1 MDVIVESIR
10 GGNVMNLRIIRQLYK
25 KEMLDVLRDK
35 KTVIM
40 MLIVPILIY
49 PLMFV
54 GGMVMMSKVTTQ
66 MDEQT
71 YEIAVDFMDTNPE
84 LVQMFLHPDDDTLH
98 FKLDDLNV
106 MNADISMILRGEK
119 INAIV
124 YENEDGTGYNIAYLS
139 SVTNSSYA
147 EQKVRQVL
155 EAYSDSLT
163 NQSLEEAGLDPDAIL
178 HPIQVEADDRA
189 TTEESTGSLLGV
201 IVPFMLVVSLL
212 MGTMY
217 PAIDTTA
224 GERERGT
231 LETILTLPVTN
242 QELIFSKFLTVGT
255 IGIASALLNVLSMG
269 GIGIYV
275 YKLAT
280 QTMALQ
286 QGIRISRFVPAI
298 LVCALCILAFAVL
311 ISALSMCFCVFAK
324 TYKEANNYITPLMLL
339 VMFASFVGF
348 MPNVSLTRNM
358 ALVPVANICLLIRDL
373 LAFKFSF
380 STITIVLFSN
390 IAYGVIAVLLLGKL
404 YNSEAILFGDGT
416 GNVQIFE
423 RRSNMTKGGVPSVGD
438 ACLALPIVL
447 VLMIY
452 VGGFASTKGML
463 TGLFATQGIVAG
475 VPVLMTLYTKK
486 DWKKTFRI
494 RLCRPGFFVGG
505 IFLILGAIALGM
517 IVTSISSVLFP
528 NSADA
533 MATSMDEIYRMGYGA
548 SILIVA
554 LLPAVCEELL
564 FRGFLYSSFEAR
576 MTQGKAIVLVSVIF
590 GLYHM
595 NVVQSTTTAVIGLAI
610 CYLSAQ
616 SESLIPGVLMHFLNN
631 ALSVTL
637 TFYSDV
643 VSKYLKGNS
652 GTPGVV
658 LELIY
663 ILLFGIVFC
672 IIGTKIVKITRKKC
686 TSIEPVTKM

>member
-1 MDVIVESIR
+1 MIK
-10 GGNVMNLRIIRQLYK
+10 QLYK
-25 KEMLDVLRDK
+25 KEIRDVLRDK

-66 MDEQT
+66 MDTQT

-84 LVQMFLHPDDDTLH
+84 LVQMFLQPDDDTLH
-98 FKLDDLNV
+98 FKLRDLNV

-163 NQSLEEAGLDPDAIL
+163 NQSLLEAGLDPDAIL

-275 YKLAT
+275 YKLAA

-286 QGIRISRFVPAI
+286 QGIRISRFAPAI
-298 LVCALCILAFAVL
+298 LV
-311 ISALSMCFCVFAK
+311 
-324 TYKEANNYITPLMLL
+324 
-339 VMFASFVGF
+339 
-348 MPNVSLTRNM
+348 
-358 ALVPVANICLLIRDL
+358 
-373 LAFKFSF
+373 
-380 STITIVLFSN
+380 
-390 IAYGVIAVLLLGKL
+390 GVVI
-404 YNSEAILFGDGT
+404 
-416 GNVQIFE
+416 
-423 RRSNMTKGGVPSVGD
+423 
-438 ACLALPIVL
+438 
-447 VLMIY
+447 
-452 VGGFASTKGML
+452 
-463 TGLFATQGIVAG
+463 
-475 VPVLMTLYTKK
+475 
-486 DWKKTFRI
+486 
-494 RLCRPGFFVGG
+494 
-505 IFLILGAIALGM
+505 
-517 IVTSISSVLFP
+517 
-528 NSADA
+528 
-533 MATSMDEIYRMGYGA
+533 A
-548 SILIVA
+548 SIL
-554 LLPAVCEELL
+554 
-564 FRGFLYSSFEAR
+564 
-576 MTQGKAIVLVSVIF
+576 
-590 GLYHM
+590 
-595 NVVQSTTTAVIGLAI
+595 
-610 CYLSAQ
+610 
-616 SESLIPGVLMHFLNN
+616 
-631 ALSVTL
+631 
-637 TFYSDV
+637 
-643 VSKYLKGNS
+643 
-652 GTPGVV
+652 
-658 LELIY
+658 
-663 ILLFGIVFC
+663 
-672 IIGTKIVKITRKKC
+672 
-686 TSIEPVTKM
+686 

>member
-1 MDVIVESIR
+1 
-10 GGNVMNLRIIRQLYK
+10 MNLRIIRQLYK

-84 LVQMFLHPDDDTLH
+84 LVRMFLHPDDDTLH
-98 FKLDDLNV
+98 FKLCDLNV

-124 YENEDGTGYNIAYLS
+124 YENENGTGYNIAYLS

-275 YKLAT
+275 YKLAA
-280 QTMALQ
+280 QTMTLQ

-298 LVCALCILAFAVL
+298 LVCALCVLAFAVL

-416 GNVQIFE
+416 GDIQIFE

-452 VGGFASTKGML
+452 VGGFASAKGML

-494 RLCRPGFFVGG
+494 RLCRPGFLVGG

-517 IVTSISSVLFP
+517 IVTSMTSLLFP

-533 MATSMDEIYRMGYGA
+533 MTTSMDAIYRMGYGA

-616 SESLIPGVLMHFLNN
+616 SESLFPGILMHFLNN

-637 TFYSDV
+637 TFYSDA

-658 LELIY
+658 FELIY
-663 ILLFGIVFC
+663 ILVFGIVFC

-686 TSIEPVTKM
+686 TSIEPVAKM

>member
-1 MDVIVESIR
+1 MNFKVIK
-10 GGNVMNLRIIRQLYK
+10 QLYK
-25 KEMLDVLRDK
+25 KEILDVLRDK
-35 KTVIM
+35 KTIIM
-40 MLIVPILIY
+40 MVIVPLLIY

-66 MDEQT
+66 MDTQT

-84 LVQMFLHPDDDTLH
+84 LVEMFLHPDDDTLH
-98 FKLDDLNV
+98 FKLCDLNV
-106 MNADISMILRGEK
+106 MDADISMILRGEK

-155 EAYSDSLT
+155 SAYSDSLT
-163 NQSLEEAGLDPDAIL
+163 NQSLEAAGLDPDTVL
-178 HPIQVEADDRA
+178 HPFEVEDDDRA
-189 TTEESTGSLLGV
+189 STEETTGSLLGV

-255 IGIASALLNVLSMG
+255 IGVASALLNVLSMG
-269 GIGIYV
+269 GIGVYL
-275 YKLAT
+275 YKLAA
-280 QTMALQ
+280 QTTSMVSKIQ
-286 QGIRISRFVPAI
+286 VSKFVPAI
-298 LVCALCILAFAVL
+298 LVCCLCILAFAVL

-339 VMFASFVGF
+339 VMFASFIGF
-348 MPNVSLTRNM
+348 MPNVTLTRNM

-380 STITIVLFSN
+380 SSITIVLFSN
-390 IAYGVIAVLLLGKL
+390 VAYGIIAVLVLGKL

-423 RRSNMTKGGVPSVGD
+423 RRSNMIKGGVPSVGD
-438 ACLALPIVL
+438 ACLVLPVVL

-452 VGGFASTKGML
+452 AGGFASAKSML
-463 TGLFATQGIVAG
+463 VGLLVTQGIVGG
-475 VPVLMTLYTKK
+475 VPLLTAWYTKK
-486 DWKKTFRI
+486 DMRKTFRI
-494 RLCRPGFFVGG
+494 RLCRPGFLLGGLVLMMGTILVGM
-505 IFLILGAIALGM
+505 LL
-517 IVTSISSVLFP
+517 TSITSMLFP
-528 NSADA
+528 ESAE
-533 MATSMDEIYRMGYGA
+533 SMTGSMEAIYSYGYGVCLL
-548 SILIVA
+548 LIA

-564 FRGFLYSSFEAR
+564 FRGFLLSSLEHTMKKRAAIL
-576 MTQGKAIVLVSVIF
+576 TAAIVF

-595 NVVQSTTTAVIGLAI
+595 NLVQTPTTALIGMAL
-610 CYLSAQ
+610 CYVAVQ
-616 SESLIPGVLMHFLNN
+616 SESLLSGMLMHFFNN
-631 ALSVTL
+631 ALSVTAGFYPKQIARIL
-637 TFYSDV
+637 PIFSENGVPALVLIVGGVGLCVLGVYIIKRSKNKTFPVESDAR
-643 VSKYLKGNS
+643 L
-652 GTPGVV
+652 
-658 LELIY
+658 
-663 ILLFGIVFC
+663 
-672 IIGTKIVKITRKKC
+672 
-686 TSIEPVTKM
+686 

>member
-1 MDVIVESIR
+1 M
-10 GGNVMNLRIIRQLYK
+10 
-25 KEMLDVLRDK
+25 
-35 KTVIM
+35 
-40 MLIVPILIY
+40 
-49 PLMFV
+49 
-54 GGMVMMSKVTTQ
+54 
-66 MDEQT
+66 
-71 YEIAVDFMDTNPE
+71 
-84 LVQMFLHPDDDTLH
+84 
-98 FKLDDLNV
+98 
-106 MNADISMILRGEK
+106 
-119 INAIV
+119 
-124 YENEDGTGYNIAYLS
+124 
-139 SVTNSSYA
+139 
-147 EQKVRQVL
+147 RQVL

-163 NQSLEEAGLDPDAIL
+163 NQSLLEAGLDPDTVL
-178 HPIQVEADDRA
+178 HPFEVESDDRA

-275 YKLAT
+275 YKLAA

-298 LVCALCILAFAVL
+298 LVCALCVLAFAVL

-463 TGLFATQGIVAG
+463 SGLFATQGIVAG
-475 VPVLMTLYTKK
+475 VPVLMTLYT
-486 DWKKTFRI
+486 KTFRI

-517 IVTSISSVLFP
+517 IVTSITSVLFP

-533 MATSMDEIYRMGYGA
+533 VATSMDEIYRMGYGA

-595 NVVQSTTTAVIGLAI
+595 NVVQSTTTAVLGLAI

-616 SESLIPGVLMHFLNN
+616 SESLLPGILMHFLNN

-637 TFYSDV
+637 TFYSDA
-643 VSKYLKGNS
+643 VSRYLKGNS
-652 GTPGVV
+652 GTPGA
-658 LELIY
+658 LFELIY
-663 ILLFGIVFC
+663 ILIFGIVFC
-672 IIGTKIVKITRKKC
+672 VIGTKIVKHTRKKC
-686 TSIEPVTKM
+686 ASIESAENL

>member
-1 MDVIVESIR
+1 MNFRVIK
-10 GGNVMNLRIIRQLYK
+10 QLYK

-40 MLIVPILIY
+40 MLVVPILIY

-66 MDEQT
+66 MDTQT

-84 LVQMFLHPDDDTLH
+84 LVEMFLHPDDDTLH

-155 EAYSDSLT
+155 SAYSDSLT
-163 NQSLEEAGLDPDAIL
+163 NQSLEAAGLDPDTVL
-178 HPIQVEADDRA
+178 HPFQIEDDDRA

-275 YKLAT
+275 YKLAA
-280 QTMALQ
+280 QTLAVQ
-286 QGIRISRFVPAI
+286 PGIRISRFVPAI
-298 LVCALCILAFAVL
+298 LVCALCVLAFAVL

-339 VMFASFVGF
+339 VMFASFIGF

-423 RRSNMTKGGVPSVGD
+423 RRSNMTKGGVPTIGD

-452 VGGFASTKGML
+452 VGGFASTKGIL
-463 TGLFATQGIVAG
+463 TGLLATQGIVAG

-494 RLCRPGFFVGG
+494 HLCRPGFFVGG
-505 IFLILGAIALGM
+505 IFLILGAIALGV
-517 IVTSISSVLFP
+517 IVTSITSVLFP

-576 MTQGKAIVLVSVIF
+576 MTQRKAIVLVSVIF

-595 NVVQSTTTAVIGLAI
+595 NIVQSTTTAVIGLAI

-616 SESLIPGVLMHFLNN
+616 SESLFPGILMHFLNN

-637 TFYSDV
+637 TFYSDA

-652 GTPGVV
+652 GTPGA
-658 LELIY
+658 LFELIC
-663 ILLFGIVFC
+663 ILIFGIVFC
-672 IIGTKIVKITRKKC
+672 VIGTKIVKHTRKKC
-686 TSIEPVTKM
+686 ASIESAENL

>member
-1 MDVIVESIR
+1 MIK
-10 GGNVMNLRIIRQLYK
+10 QLYK

-40 MLIVPILIY
+40 MLIVPILVY

-54 GGMVMMSKVTTQ
+54 GGMAMMSKVTTQ

-84 LVQMFLHPDDDTLH
+84 LVRMFLHPDDDTLH

-106 MNADISMILRGEK
+106 MNADISIILRGEK

-139 SVTNSSYA
+139 SVTNSNYA

-163 NQSLEEAGLDPDAIL
+163 NQSLEAAGLDPDTVL
-178 HPIQVEADDRA
+178 HPFQIEDDDRA
-189 TTEESTGSLLGV
+189 STEESTGSLLGV

-269 GIGIYV
+269 GIGVYL
-275 YKLAT
+275 YKLTAQMT
-280 QTMALQ
+280 GAASKIQ
-286 QGIRISRFVPAI
+286 ISKFVPAI
-298 LVCALCILAFAVL
+298 LVCCLCILAFAVL

-339 VMFASFVGF
+339 VMFASFIGF
-348 MPNVSLTRNM
+348 MPNVTLTRNM

-380 STITIVLFSN
+380 STIAIVLFSN
-390 IAYGVIAVLLLGKL
+390 VAYGIVAVLLLGKL
-404 YNSEAILFGDGT
+404 YNSEAILFGDGA
-416 GNVQIFE
+416 GGVQLFE
-423 RRSNMTKGGVPSVGD
+423 RRSNMRKGGVPTVGD
-438 ACLALPIVL
+438 AWLVLPVVL

-452 VGGFASTKGML
+452 AGGFASTQSL
-463 TGLFATQGIVAG
+463 LCGLLVTQGIVAG

-486 DWKKTFRI
+486 DWRRTFRLH
-494 RLCRPGFFVGG
+494 LCRPGFFVGG
-505 IFLILGAIALGM
+505 ILLILGAILLGM
-517 IVTSISSVLFP
+517 IVTSITSRLFP
-528 NSADA
+528 NSAET

-576 MTQGKAIVLVSVIF
+576 MTQEKAIVLVSVIF

-595 NVVQSTTTAVIGLAI
+595 NVVQSTTTAVIGLAL

-616 SESLIPGVLMHFLNN
+616 SQSLLPGILMHFLNN

-637 TFYSDV
+637 TFYSDAV
-643 VSKYLKGNS
+643 TRFLKGKT
-652 GTPGVV
+652 GGAGDMVDA
-658 LELIY
+658 LFILIG
-663 ILLFGIVFC
+663 GIVFC
-672 IIGTKIVKITRKKC
+672 IIGTKIVKKTRKKC
-686 TSIEPVTKM
+686 TSIETAKKL

>member
-1 MDVIVESIR
+1 MNFRVIK
-10 GGNVMNLRIIRQLYK
+10 QLYK

-66 MDEQT
+66 MDTQT

-84 LVQMFLHPDDDTLH
+84 LVQMFLQPDDDTLH
-98 FKLDDLNV
+98 FKLRDLNV

-163 NQSLEEAGLDPDAIL
+163 NQSLLEAGLDPDAIL

-275 YKLAT
+275 YKLAA

-298 LVCALCILAFAVL
+298 LVCALCVLAFAVL

-463 TGLFATQGIVAG
+463 TGLLATQGIVAG

-494 RLCRPGFFVGG
+494 RLCRPGFLVGG

-517 IVTSISSVLFP
+517 IVTSITSVLFP

-533 MATSMDEIYRMGYGA
+533 MTTSMDEIYRMGYGA

-616 SESLIPGVLMHFLNN
+616 SESLVPGILMHFLNN

-637 TFYSDV
+637 TFYSDA

-652 GTPGVV
+652 GTPGAL

-663 ILLFGIVFC
+663 ILLFGIVLC
-672 IIGTKIVKITRKKC
+672 IIGTKIVKNTRKKC
-686 TSIEPVTKM
+686 ASIEPVQKI

>member
-1 MDVIVESIR
+1 MNFRVIK
-10 GGNVMNLRIIRQLYK
+10 QLYK

-66 MDEQT
+66 MDTQT

-84 LVQMFLHPDDDTLH
+84 LVQMFLQPDDDTLH
-98 FKLDDLNV
+98 FKLCDLNA

-124 YENEDGTGYNIAYLS
+124 YGNEDGTGYNIAYLS

-155 EAYSDSLT
+155 EAYSDFLT

-178 HPIQVEADDRA
+178 HPIHVEADDRA

-275 YKLAT
+275 YKLAA

-298 LVCALCILAFAVL
+298 FVCALCVLAFAVL

-452 VGGFASTKGML
+452 VGGFASTRGML
-463 TGLFATQGIVAG
+463 TGLLATQGIVAG

-494 RLCRPGFFVGG
+494 RLCRPGFLVGG

-517 IVTSISSVLFP
+517 IVTSVTSVLFP

-533 MATSMDEIYRMGYGA
+533 MTTSMDEIYRMGYGA

-616 SESLIPGVLMHFLNN
+616 SESLFPGILMHFLNN

-637 TFYSDV
+637 TFYSDA

-652 GTPGVV
+652 GTPGAL

-663 ILLFGIVFC
+663 ILLLGIVLC
-672 IIGTKIVKITRKKC
+672 IIGTKIVKNTRKKC
-686 TSIEPVTKM
+686 ASIEPVQKV